1 MKNVYLNVNFS
12 DGKMFQFNKEEKED
26 FEKHTSSKGNV
37 SYRKYYDQG
46 VTGILK
52 GIQIKDT
59 KIGDQL
65 QVVIESGEEKFFISF
80 NLRDQK
86 GNIDTMYVMP
96 LLRLLPNMEIGREY
110 RIYPYRFMPEDSKY
124 YKQGVSVKEGEDK
137 VEPAISLEYTT
148 REGEHTKGDIPQL
161 EWKEDK
167 LTNKKKPTAV
177 SVEKRNDVIS
187 EFLSDELDRLALPG
201 NTTKK
206 EPEPEKAEGEEK
218 TTPKK
223 TESKKEN
230 VKESEA
236 PKTKGKKKLPF

>member
-12 DGKMFQFNKEEKED
+12 DGKIFQFNKEEKEG
-26 FEKHTSSKGNV
+26 FEKSVSTKGNV

-65 QVVIESGEEKFFISF
+65 QVVVQSGEERFFISF

-86 GNIDTMYVMP
+86 GNIDTVYVMP

-110 RIYPYRFMPEDSKY
+110 RIYPYRFIPEGEKY
-124 YKQGVSVKEGEDK
+124 YRQGVSVKEGEDK

-148 REGEHTKGDIPQL
+148 KEGEHTKGDIPQL

-187 EFLSDELDRLALPG
+187 EFLSEELDRLALSG
-201 NTTKK
+201 STTK
-206 EPEPEKAEGEEK
+206 EDAEPEKTEEK
-218 TTPKK
+218 EKTAPKK
-223 TESKKEN
+223 TEVKKGN
-230 VKESEA
+230 VDTSEA
-236 PKTKGKKKLPF
+236 PKPKGKAKLPF